1 MEEKIIDFYKRC
13 LYGSNYDITNKTN
26 VDMISKCC
34 FTNAWKDM
42 ARTYPVSDEEQRKS
56 LKINMLKDLTHQVSI
71 QQYNPREII
80 IKYTNVQDMTLGQS
94 QKVVNMFFK
103 YLYTFSDLDYIKP
116 EYFKNCD
123 CPIDSIILNRIK
135 EKQSKY
141 KDITIVFDEYE
152 EDKVKAL
159 EEEQNKELQE
169 QLPQEYQQYPDNYG
183 RDELED
189 FFWDFFAEEFGY

>member
-1 MEEKIIDFYKRC
+1 MEAKIIDFYKRC

-71 QQYNPREII
+71 QHYNPREII
-80 IKYTNVQDMTLGQS
+80 LKYTNIQELTLGQS

-141 KDITIVFDEYE
+141 KDITIVQDRVKFNNKVYAWSKIDNYDCYLQLQELIQTLSKTTRLNFDFDEW
-152 EDKVKAL
+152 
-159 EEEQNKELQE
+159 N
-169 QLPQEYQQYPDNYG
+169 
-183 RDELED
+183 
-189 FFWDFFAEEFGY
+189 

>member
-141 KDITIVFDEYE
+141 KDITIVHDRVKFNNKVYAWSKIDNYDCYLQLQELIQTLSKTTRLNFDFDEW
-152 EDKVKAL
+152 
-159 EEEQNKELQE
+159 N
-169 QLPQEYQQYPDNYG
+169 
-183 RDELED
+183 
-189 FFWDFFAEEFGY
+189 